1 MQIGCTDILSLL
13 EKVGLFPLSFVVGG
27 FLRPGKYGS
36 VGNGKGG
43 RRGADG
49 QGEIASFRPEPR
61 AASEGVEIVT
71 LEIVGS
77 KKAPTIRVY
86 IDAAGG
92 ISFDEL
98 ARTQAWVGDVMDEL
112 DPFPGAYMLE
122 VSSPGID
129 RPLRTPE
136 HFARFAGETVTVKTT
151 GPIDGRSSFTGELLG
166 FEDGCV
172 MVAADGAGTFRIPY
186 DNIKKARVK
195 GTIDFS
201 A

>member
-1 MQIGCTDILSLL
+1 MLTAKEKSLL
-13 EKVGLFPLSFVVGG
+13 SAL
-27 FLRPGKYGS
+27 
-36 VGNGKGG
+36 
-43 RRGADG
+43 
-49 QGEIASFRPEPR
+49 EPR

-112 DPFPGAYMLE
+112 
-122 VSSPGID
+122 
-129 RPLRTPE
+129 E

-172 MVAADGAGTFRIPY
+172 IVAADGADTFRIPY

>member
-1 MQIGCTDILSLL
+1 MLTAKEKSLL
-13 EKVGLFPLSFVVGG
+13 SAL
-27 FLRPGKYGS
+27 
-36 VGNGKGG
+36 
-43 RRGADG
+43 
-49 QGEIASFRPEPR
+49 EPR

-71 LEIVGS
+71 VEVAGA

-86 IDAAGG
+86 IDTPDGV
-92 ISFDEL
+92 SFDEL
-98 ARTQAWVGDVMDEL
+98 SSAQAWINDLMDEL
-112 DPFPGAYMLE
+112 DPFPGAYTLE

-129 RPLRTPE
+129 RPLRTAE
-136 HFARFAGETVTVKTT
+136 HFARFVGDTAVLKTT

-172 MVAADGAGTFRIPY
+172 IVAADGADTFRIPY

>member
-1 MQIGCTDILSLL
+1 MLQ
-13 EKVGLFPLSFVVGG
+13 
-27 FLRPGKYGS
+27 
-36 VGNGKGG
+36 
-43 RRGADG
+43 
-49 QGEIASFRPEPR
+49 
-61 AASEGVEIVT
+61 
-71 LEIVGS
+71 
-77 KKAPTIRVY
+77 
-86 IDAAGG
+86 
-92 ISFDEL
+92 
-98 ARTQAWVGDVMDEL
+98 
-112 DPFPGAYMLE
+112 LE

-172 MVAADGAGTFRIPY
+172 MVAADGAGTLRIPY

>member
-1 MQIGCTDILSLL
+1 MLTAKEKSLL
-13 EKVGLFPLSFVVGG
+13 SAL
-27 FLRPGKYGS
+27 
-36 VGNGKGG
+36 
-43 RRGADG
+43 
-49 QGEIASFRPEPR
+49 EPR

-86 IDAAGG
+86 LAAAGG

-151 GPIDGRSSFTGELLG
+151 GPIDGRSSYRELLG

-172 MVAADGAGTFRIPY
+172 IVAATAPITFRIPY
-186 DNIKKARVK
+186 DNIKRPALRAP
-195 GTIDFS
+195 IDFS

>member
-1 MQIGCTDILSLL
+1 M
-13 EKVGLFPLSFVVGG
+13 
-27 FLRPGKYGS
+27 RP
-36 VGNGKGG
+36 
-43 RRGADG
+43 
-49 QGEIASFRPEPR
+49 
-61 AASEGVEIVT
+61 
-71 LEIVGS
+71 
-77 KKAPTIRVY
+77 
-86 IDAAGG
+86 GG

-166 FEDGCV
+166 FEDGLRHGGRRRRRHLPHSV
-172 MVAADGAGTFRIPY
+172 RQHQ
-186 DNIKKARVK
+186 K
-195 GTIDFS
+195 GPR
-201 A
+201 

>member
-1 MQIGCTDILSLL
+1 MLSKKEQQLL
-13 EKVGLFPLSFVVGG
+13 DAL
-27 FLRPGKYGS
+27 
-36 VGNGKGG
+36 
-43 RRGADG
+43 A
-49 QGEIASFRPEPR
+49 PR
-61 AASEGVEIVT
+61 AEQEGVEIVT
-71 LEIVGS
+71 VEVAGA

-86 IDAAGG
+86 IDTPDGV
-92 ISFDEL
+92 SFDEL
-98 ARTQAWVGDVMDEL
+98 SSAQAWINDLMDEL
-112 DPFPGAYMLE
+112 DPFPGAYTLE

-172 MVAADGAGTFRIPY
+172 IVAADGADTFRIPY

>member
-1 MQIGCTDILSLL
+1 MLTAKEKSLL
-13 EKVGLFPLSFVVGG
+13 SAL
-27 FLRPGKYGS
+27 
-36 VGNGKGG
+36 
-43 RRGADG
+43 
-49 QGEIASFRPEPR
+49 EPR

-86 IDAAGG
+86 IDA
-92 ISFDEL
+92 
-98 ARTQAWVGDVMDEL
+98 AWVGDVMDEL

>member
-1 MQIGCTDILSLL
+1 MLTAKEKSLL
-13 EKVGLFPLSFVVGG
+13 SAL
-27 FLRPGKYGS
+27 
-36 VGNGKGG
+36 
-43 RRGADG
+43 
-49 QGEIASFRPEPR
+49 EPR

-77 KKAPTIRVY
+77 KQAPTIRVY

>member
-1 MQIGCTDILSLL
+1 MKQSASNR
-13 EKVGLFPLSFVVGG
+13 KVNEQAREV
-27 FLRPGKYGS
+27 
-36 VGNGKGG
+36 
-43 RRGADG
+43 
-49 QGEIASFRPEPR
+49 IASILLFDVSDPV
-61 AASEGVEIVT
+61 SYT
-71 LEIVGS
+71 HLD
-77 KKAPTIRVY
+77 VY
-86 IDAAGG
+86 K
-92 ISFDEL
+92 
-98 ARTQAWVGDVMDEL
+98 RQ

-172 MVAADGAGTFRIPY
+172 IVAADGADTFRIPY

>member
-1 MQIGCTDILSLL
+1 MLTAKEKSLL
-13 EKVGLFPLSFVVGG
+13 SAL
-27 FLRPGKYGS
+27 
-36 VGNGKGG
+36 
-43 RRGADG
+43 
-49 QGEIASFRPEPR
+49 EPR

-129 RPLRTPE
+129 RPLRTAE
-136 HFARFAGETVTVKTT
+136 HFARFVGDTAVLKTQ
-151 GPIDGRSSFTGELLG
+151 PVDGRGSWTGAIASVEGDVVVL
-166 FEDGCV
+166 DV
-172 MVAADGAGTFRIPY
+172 DGAEARIPM
-186 DNIKKARVK
+186 DTIKRAHLK
-195 GTIDFS
+195 GTIDFGS
-201 A
+201 QTSI